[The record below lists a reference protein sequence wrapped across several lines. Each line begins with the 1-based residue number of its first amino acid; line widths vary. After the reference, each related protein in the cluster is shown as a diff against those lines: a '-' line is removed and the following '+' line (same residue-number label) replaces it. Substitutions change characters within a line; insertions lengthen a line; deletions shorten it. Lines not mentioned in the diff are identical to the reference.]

1 VAERLEP
8 TWPHALGPTTG
19 RVSDLEPDDLRIAR
33 LAGGLAGSGVGC
45 GDLVAWQLPNG
56 EPAALALWA
65 CWRLGA
71 VAAPIHHRATA
82 AEVERML
89 GALPKA
95 TVLDDRWIS
104 RLVEESP
111 PHPGGPAAPGEP
123 ALVLHTSGS
132 SGTPKA
138 VVHTHGG
145 LAHKARSM
153 VRIHGLGAE
162 DVVLM
167 PAPLGHVSGVL
178 NGVLVPAA
186 AHMRTVL
193 LPRWDPDEA
202 LAIIEGQRVSFM
214 VGPPTFFTGLRDAS
228 GWSPERVASLR
239 IVSAG
244 GAGVS
249 AAFCEQV
256 AAEFGTTVK
265 RSYGSTEAPTVAT
278 NHADDDVRL
287 GWDTDGRAVDG
298 VSFRIGDAGELEVRG
313 PELFVGY
320 TDAERTAEAV
330 TADGWFRTGD
340 LAELGEDARVTIT
353 GRLSEVIIRGGEN
366 ISPAEVE
373 AVLEAHPEV
382 RAAVVVGVP
391 DERLGERAAAVIV
404 PVPGVTLTLDEVT
417 AWCGARGLARY
428 KWPERVELVESFP
441 VLASGKA
448 DRFEMRRRLDRPV

>member
-1 VAERLEP
+1 MAERLEP

-19 RVSDLEPDDLRIAR
+19 RISDLEPDDPRIAR
-33 LAGGLAGSGVGC
+33 LAGGLARSGVGR

-82 AEVERML
+82 AEVDRML
-89 GALPKA
+89 GALPAA
-95 TVLDDRWIS
+95 TVLDDGWIG

-111 PHPGGPAAPGEP
+111 PHPGGPVAPDEP

-132 SGTPKA
+132 SGTPKG
-138 VVHTHGG
+138 VVHTHAG

-153 VRIHGLGAE
+153 VRIHGLHAR

-186 AHMRTVL
+186 AQMRAVL

-202 LAIIEGQRVSFM
+202 LAIIEAERVSFM

-228 GWSPERVASLR
+228 GWAPERVASLR

-244 GAGVS
+244 GAGVTP
-249 AAFCEQV
+249 AFCERT
-256 AAEFGTTVK
+256 AGEFGATVK

-278 NHADDDVRL
+278 NHATDDARL
-287 GWDTDGRAVDG
+287 GWHTDGRAVDG
-298 VSFRIGDAGELEVRG
+298 VSFRIGDAGGLEVQG

-320 TDAERTAEAV
+320 TDAARTAEAI
-330 TADGWFRTGD
+330 TDDGWFRTGD
-340 LAELGEDARVTIT
+340 TAELGDDGRVTIT

-373 AVLEAHPEV
+373 AVLEAHPGV
-382 RAAVVVGVP
+382 RAAVAVGVP
-391 DERLGERAAAVIV
+391 DERLGERTAAVVV
-404 PVPGVTLTLDEVT
+404 PVPGATPNLEDLT
-417 AWCGARGLARY
+417 AWCDTRGLARY
-428 KWPERVELVESFP
+428 KWPERLEVVEALP
-441 VLASGKA
+441 VLPSGKA
-448 DRFEMRRRLDRPV
+448 DRSALRDRLTR